1 MAVTASVTQNAC
13 QIPTTPNIRLNKN
26 AVGIMINIYR
36 QSEINKDGIPLPN
49 PSNAPDEVTDTA
61 ETINPAPIILNAVSP
76 AWRV

>member
-13 QIPTTPNIRLNKN
+13 QIPTTPNIRL
-26 AVGIMINIYR
+26 NIYR

-61 ETINPAPIILNAVSP
+61 ETINPVHIILNAVSP